1 MASFSFSSTRFA
13 QIFTN
18 GWSKPDTDNQRAK
31 EKRLLQQSLEVN
43 DAQDGSHVID
53 STHYHSPSL
62 AVESSFQ
69 QSSALV
75 NEYRAM
81 ALDLDV
87 DTAIDDIV
95 NAIVTTDEDEQAV
108 DVNLDGV
115 EGVSEGIKTKIKA
128 EFKKILQMMDFD
140 QTGYEKVRQW
150 YIDGRQYWQIVV
162 DDKNKKVGIQR
173 LIHLDPRAMK
183 RIKQVQKEFGPDRI
197 ERITG
202 VENYYLYNTSWSVDT
217 SFGNGVTPMSSSSA
231 MVAKQAVRQT
241 LKIPAS
247 GIAFVHSGILS
258 PDGNMVFS
266 HLEKSRKPLNNLK
279 MMRDALVIYRITRAP
294 ERRVFYVDV
303 GSLPPKSAE
312 SYVVNF
318 MNKNKTKMAYDSVT
332 GKVNGHAY
340 QSTMLED
347 FWMPRR
353 EGGRGTEV
361 DTLQGAQNLGQID
374 DVLYFQKLLFRSLN
388 VPVGRLESD
397 NTSAIFGS
405 RGAEITRDEWK
416 FNKFVQRLRRRYSK
430 LFSDILGTHLQLME
444 IVTEEEWQE
453 MSGLIR
459 FDYAS
464 DSFVKS
470 QQEDESLNARM
481 ASAASADAL
490 VGKYFSKEWVQR
502 NIMKMSDDEIAS
514 EKKKIEAEAP
524 PEPPEGEEGG
534 GSPFGQ

>member
-1 MASFSFSSTRFA
+1 VASFSFSSTRFA
-13 QIFTN
+13 QLFTN
-18 GWSKPDTDNQRAK
+18 GWSKPETDNQKAAD
-31 EKRLLQQSLEVN
+31 KRLLQQSLEVS
-43 DAQDGSHVID
+43 DAQDGSHIID
-53 STHYHSPSL
+53 TTHYHSPSL

-87 DTAIDDIV
+87 DAAIDDIV

-115 EGVSEGIKTKIKA
+115 EGVSEQVKTKIKG
-128 EFKKILQMMDFD
+128 EFKNILHMMDFD

-162 DDKNKKVGIQR
+162 DDKNKKAGIQR

-183 RIKQVQKEFGPDRI
+183 RIKQVQKEYGPDRI

-202 VENYYLYNTSWSVDT
+202 VENFYLYNTSWSVDT

-231 MVAKQAVRQT
+231 MIAKQAVRQT
-241 LKIPAS
+241 LRIPAN

-312 SYVVNF
+312 SYVVTF
-318 MNKNKTKMAYDSVT
+318 MNKNKSKMSYDSVT
-332 GKVNGHAY
+332 GKVNGHSY

-374 DVLYFQKLLFRSLN
+374 DILYFQKLLFRSLN
-388 VPVGRLESD
+388 VPIGRLESD
-397 NTSAIFGS
+397 NSSAVFGS

-430 LFSDILGTHLQLME
+430 LFSDILGTHLQLQE
-444 IVTEEEWQE
+444 VVTKEEWE
-453 MSGLIR
+453 SMVGLIR

-470 QQEDESLNARM
+470 QQEDESLNSRM
-481 ASAASADAL
+481 ASAASAEAI
-490 VGKYFSKEWVQR
+490 VGKYVSKEWVQR
-502 NIMKMSDDEIAS
+502 NILKMSDDEIAS
-514 EKKKIEAEAP
+514 ENKKIEKEAP
-524 PEPPEGEEGG
+524 PEPVEGEGG
-534 GSPFGQ
+534 DSPFGQ